1 MSLFGLGKK
10 KEEVKVEPAWKIH
23 SHAYR
28 GAGLIN
34 EEIAWFSSSI
44 NA

>member
-1 MSLFGLGKK
+1 MLDAVLKNLIDIGFDP
-10 KEEVKVEPAWKIH
+10 PAWKIH
-23 SHAYR
+23 SHACR